1 MKLNKLTLKTKFNIF
16 ILTTLALA
24 MGLMLY
30 LSLYFYKKHFEEEVH
45 EDFKVIISAI
55 VNSKLYTIKDM
66 QKLKT
71 ELLEKERW
79 RFSPYRRVLDDANI
93 LITET
98 KPTDIEDDIHLSV
111 KYHETPWITLSTK
124 GEEHL
129 EEYKH
134 LMHTLLIVMFSL
146 LLVAGVIILWGVT
159 TLVKPIASLT
169 QLCHDM
175 QAQKPSI
182 ALCNPNSL
190 EVYEL
195 YTAVTSL
202 LTKNRHLCE
211 SKVDLFKEAAHELKA
226 PLAIMQARL
235 NLLQEDKNYNLDK
248 YEAETKHDI
257 KVMNSKLKELLF
269 LKEIESDMQQGATE
283 EICMMEQCKSM
294 QEQFKRLTQLKKITI
309 ETNWEKSFQ
318 VLAHTRVLRK
328 VMQVIFENVFL
339 HSKPNSTIKVK
350 VSTDEKQ
357 MIITNE
363 VNSEGSEHVSSH
375 IGLKI
380 IDRLAEK
387 LHYEFSTK
395 EENGFFITRIKFN
408 S

>member
-1 MKLNKLTLKTKFNIF
+1 MTSFSIYLSIKIRLSLKNSSF
-16 ILTTLALA
+16 ILATLALA

-30 LSLYFYKKHFEEEVH
+30 LSLHFYKKHFEEEVH

-55 VNSKLYTIKDM
+55 VSSKLYIMKDM
-66 QKLKT
+66 QALKA
-71 ELLEKERW
+71 ELAGKERW
-79 RFSPYRRVLDDANI
+79 CFSPYRRVLDDANI
-93 LITET
+93 LITQT
-98 KPTDIEDDIHLSV
+98 KPTDIEDEIHLSI

-124 GEEHL
+124 GEELL
-129 EEYKH
+129 EEYEH

-146 LLVAGVIILWGVT
+146 LSVAAFIILWGVT
-159 TLVKPIASLT
+159 TLVKPIVSLT
-169 QLCHDM
+169 QLCHDI
-175 QAQKPSI
+175 QAQKPVI
-182 ALCNPNSL
+182 ALCHPNS
-190 EVYEL
+190 
-195 YTAVTSL
+195 
-202 LTKNRHLCE
+202 
-211 SKVDLFKEAAHELKA
+211 KEAHELKA

-283 EICMMEQCKSM
+283 EVCMMNQCKSM
-294 QEQFKRLTQLKKITI
+294 QEQFKRLTQLKKVTI

-318 VLAHTRVLRK
+318 VLAHTKVLRK

-339 HSKPNSTIKVK
+339 HSKPNSTITVE

-363 VNSEGSEHVSSH
+363 INPDGSEHVSSH

-395 EENGFFITRIKFN
+395 EEDGFFITRIKFN

>member
-269 LKEIESDMQQGATE
+269 L
-283 EICMMEQCKSM
+283 
-294 QEQFKRLTQLKKITI
+294 F
-309 ETNWEKSFQ
+309 
-318 VLAHTRVLRK
+318 
-328 VMQVIFENVFL
+328 FL
-339 HSKPNSTIKVK
+339 
-350 VSTDEKQ
+350 
-357 MIITNE
+357 
-363 VNSEGSEHVSSH
+363 
-375 IGLKI
+375 
-380 IDRLAEK
+380 
-387 LHYEFSTK
+387 
-395 EENGFFITRIKFN
+395 
-408 S
+408 